1 MNAGQTTDPPRR
13 YGGNSQA
20 PVLTELPR
28 WYLGLVIAPVR
39 TIQEFVRRQAN
50 WVGLVTLLI
59 VAIVNLIVVIALGVR
74 SLWLGS
80 VDGVDAGTVFLL
92 TLGEMISITLLA
104 TLLLVLALLAHGFS
118 RMLGGNG
125 SFLGMLSGLMLLSI
139 LTLLSLA
146 TSQVLTLARLSD
158 VWSPSGLIEETLT
171 VTAVNWIMYLWPF
184 TLAFILVRENY
195 QLTTGRAVVSW
206 LGASAIVFVIVAV
219 PILLFLLLLYGLGSS
234 MGYGPA

>member
-1 MNAGQTTDPPRR
+1 MED
-13 YGGNSQA
+13 NSQA
-20 PVLTELPR
+20 PDLTELPR
-28 WYLGLVIAPVR
+28 WYLGLIIAPVR
-39 TIQEFVRRQAN
+39 TIKEFVRRQAK

-80 VDGVDAGTVFLL
+80 VDGVDAGTISLL
-92 TLGEMISITLLA
+92 ILGELIGITLLVA
-104 TLLLVLALLAHGFS
+104 LCSFVLALLAHGFS
-118 RMLGGNG
+118 RMLGGKG

-139 LTLLSLA
+139 LTLLSFA
-146 TSQVLTLARLSD
+146 TSPVLTLARLSD
-158 VWSPSGLIEETLT
+158 VWSPSGLIEETLA

-195 QLTTGRAVVSW
+195 QLTTGRATLSW

-234 MGYGPA
+234 MGYGQA

>member
-13 YGGNSQA
+13 YGGTSQA
-20 PVLTELPR
+20 PDLTELPR
-28 WYLGLVIAPVR
+28 WYLGLIIAPVR
-39 TIQEFVRRQAN
+39 TIQEFVRRQAK

-59 VAIVNLIVVIALGVR
+59 VAIVNIIVVIALGVR

-80 VDGVDAGTVFLL
+80 VDGVDAGTISLL
-92 TLGEMISITLLA
+92 ILGELIGITLLVA
-104 TLLLVLALLAHGFS
+104 LLFVLALLAHGFS
-118 RMLGGNG
+118 RMLGGKG

-139 LTLLSLA
+139 LTLLSFA
-146 TSQVLTLARLSD
+146 TSPVLTLARLSD
-158 VWSPSGLIEETLT
+158 VWSPSGLIEETFA

-206 LGASAIVFVIVAV
+206 LGASAVVFVIVAV

-234 MGYGPA
+234 MGYGQA